1 MQNFSKSKIVL
12 IKYPFTDL
20 ENFKVRPAV
29 IISKSLY
36 DDIFI
41 VPLTSR
47 TSFLEDDEF
56 ILHDW
61 KKSGLNVETAVKK
74 GIFTIESNL
83 IIKEIGHLSQHDF
96 INLKAAILKWLEF

>member
-1 MQNFSKSKIVL
+1 MQSFSKSRVVL
-12 IKYPFTDL
+12 VKYPFTDL
-20 ENFKVRPAV
+20 ENFKIRPAV

-36 DDIFI
+36 DDVFI

-47 TSFLEDDEF
+47 IAFLNDEEF

-74 GIFTIESNL
+74 GIYTIESKL
-83 IIKEIGHLSQHDF
+83 IIKEIGHLTKNDF
-96 INLKAAILKWLEF
+96 DKLKLSILKWLEF